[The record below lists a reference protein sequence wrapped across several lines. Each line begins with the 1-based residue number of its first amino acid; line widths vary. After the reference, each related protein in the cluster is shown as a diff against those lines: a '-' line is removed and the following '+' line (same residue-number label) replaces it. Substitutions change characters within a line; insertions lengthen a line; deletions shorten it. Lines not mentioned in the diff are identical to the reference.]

1 MGNTIVAAYIEPSQE
16 APCFEEDLKNTEEA
30 FQNDTITEKSSIMI
44 EDSLNTTSKA
54 RALSVGI
61 EAVGTVGNEKEA
73 RG

>member
-1 MGNTIVAAYIEPSQE
+1 MGNTIVAAYIEPSKE
-16 APCFEEDLKNTEEA
+16 APCFEDDLKTTKEI